1 MPSVDLQSPFT
12 LKNAFLFP
20 IQNERARG
28 EVLWGAVLLILLP
41 GVGWLLNMG
50 HRIRLVHYMHRGNSP
65 WPAWNEYMDL
75 LKHGLITFGGMV
87 YYYLPGKILAG
98 LSLYIQSYAV
108 GLLAVVLLLLA
119 TLAIPGFMTHYCVH
133 YDPSEIYN
141 PIRAMKR
148 VWEGGADYWKA
159 WGIALLALL
168 LSFTGLLFF
177 GVGFLVTS
185 VWFWQVA
192 GFSFAT
198 VFSQK
203 FQLAAEE

>member
-1 MPSVDLQSPFT
+1 MPSVDLHSPFT
-12 LKNAFLFP
+12 FKNAFLFP

-28 EVLWGAVLLILLP
+28 EVLWGAVLLVLLP

-50 HRIRLVHYMHRGNSP
+50 HRIRLVHDMHRGKSP

-87 YYYLPGKILAG
+87 YYYLPGSILVA
-98 LSLYIQSYAV
+98 LSLYVRSYAV
-108 GLLAVVLLLLA
+108 GLLAVLLLLLA

-141 PIRAMKR
+141 PFRAMKR